1 MAVARRFH
9 LARELGVGSFG
20 AVYLAEME
28 SAGGFRRKVALKLL
42 RPELDQVSDASRRLR
57 DEARLLGRL
66 RHRHI
71 VQVDDLIRV
80 NGRWA
85 VVMEYVPGFDLEQ
98 LLLGLKAI
106 NVPFSPLAAVQVTR
120 AVALALDAAYTGR
133 AGAEEPLRVVH
144 RDIKPSNVRLTEE
157 GEVKVLDFG
166 IARADFQGREAKTE
180 QVRYGSV
187 AYMSPERLLGEEE
200 LPGGDIY
207 AVGCVLYE
215 LIVGDPLGRVELAP
229 DRQVKQLDRAEATL
243 RETLLAREV
252 PARETDELCKT
263 LRNMLAYEIG
273 ERPTAAQL
281 GQGLHDLGRRLPG
294 DDLQGFCLRV
304 FSEVGA
310 HSRVEERTVSGS
322 LVEQVDPDAD
332 PRPPSVASDS
342 TQILTAFLGVGPEGS
357 TAINEPLNSF
367 ESLPVTTLPTTTSP
381 TLAPLDPQW
390 DDEPAPAA
398 APPPTATVGLAPLAP
413 ERPHGLL
420 IGVVLGVSAVVLL
433 AGLLLGPRLL
443 APEEKAPPT
452 PPTPAEVVS
461 APPVVTPAPEAPIV
475 PADEPAV
482 AEVTPAAPTAPT
494 AQEATRPTSGTPS
507 DGRTVRPTPQTT
519 TTPPPEPTTTTV
531 REDAPRI
538 RSAKFTVAE
547 AENVEARCGDRSA
560 SGTSSALVRDLPA
573 GMCEVSATVDGQRL
587 SASVKIDL
595 PRGVTCA
602 VEGGALVCR

>member
-106 NVPFSPLAAVQVTR
+106 DAPFPPLAAVQVTR

-133 AGAEEPLRVVH
+133 AGGEEPLRVVH

-207 AVGCVLYE
+207 GVGCVLYE
-215 LIVGDPLGRVELAP
+215 LIVGAPLGRCELAP
-229 DRQVKQLDRAEATL
+229 DRQAKQLDRAEASL
-243 RETLLAREV
+243 REALSTRDV
-252 PARETDELCKT
+252 PERETDELCKT
-263 LRNMLAYEIG
+263 LRAMLAYEVG
-273 ERPTAAQL
+273 DRPSAMQL

-304 FSEVGA
+304 FGEIGA
-310 HSRVEERTVSGS
+310 HSKVEERTISGS

-342 TQILTAFLGVGPEGS
+342 TQLLSAFIGVGPEGS
-357 TAINEPLNSF
+357 TAINEPLGGF

-390 DDEPAPAA
+390 DDEPAPPP
-398 APPPTATVGLAPLAP
+398 APTPTATVELAPMAP

-433 AGLLLGPRLL
+433 AGIVLGPRLL
-443 APEEKAPPT
+443 APEVVSPLPIPTDVVATPPVEVPT
-452 PPTPAEVVS
+452 PEATNV
-461 APPVVTPAPEAPIV
+461 PVEAP
-475 PADEPAV
+475 AV
-482 AEVTPAAPTAPT
+482 VDAAPAAP
-494 AQEATRPTSGTPS
+494 EVTRPPPNTTSGGGS
-507 DGRTVRPTPQTT
+507 VRPPPQTAT
-519 TTPPPEPTTTTV
+519 TTATPPPETTTTTAF
-531 REDAPRI
+531 EDTKRI

-547 AENVEARCGDRSA
+547 ASNVEARCGDRSA
-560 SGTSSALVRDLPA
+560 SGTSSALVRDLPV
-573 GMCEVSATVDGQRL
+573 GMCEVSATVSGQRL
-587 SASVKIDL
+587 STSVKIDL

-602 VEGGALVCR
+602 VEGGALVCP

>member
-106 NVPFSPLAAVQVTR
+106 NAPFPPLAAVQVTR

-133 AGAEEPLRVVH
+133 AGGEEPLRVVH

-207 AVGCVLYE
+207 GVGCVLYE
-215 LIVGDPLGRVELAP
+215 LIVGAPLGRCELAP
-229 DRQVKQLDRAEATL
+229 DRQAKQLDRAEASL
-243 RETLLAREV
+243 REAMAAREV
-252 PARETDELCKT
+252 PERETDELCKT
-263 LRNMLAYEIG
+263 LRAMLAYEVG
-273 ERPTAAQL
+273 DRPSAMQL

-304 FSEVGA
+304 FSEIGA
-310 HSRVEERTVSGS
+310 HSKVEERTISGS

-342 TQILTAFLGVGPEGS
+342 TQLLSAFIGVGPEGS
-357 TAINEPLNSF
+357 TAINEPLNGF

-390 DDEPAPAA
+390 DDEPAAPS
-398 APPPTATVGLAPLAP
+398 APPPTATVELTPMAP

-443 APEEKAPPT
+443 APNTVAPPPPTPTDVVATPPVVAQPPAPPT
-452 PPTPAEVVS
+452 
-461 APPVVTPAPEAPIV
+461 APVEAP
-475 PADEPAV
+475 AV
-482 AEVTPAAPTAPT
+482 VDAAPTAP
-494 AQEATRPTSGTPS
+494 EGTPPS
-507 DGRTVRPTPQTT
+507 ASTSSQGRTVRPTPQTT
-519 TTPPPEPTTTTV
+519 TAPPPETNTTV
-531 REDAPRI
+531 VPEDTKRI

-547 AENVEARCGDRSA
+547 ATNVEARCGDRSA

-573 GMCEVSATVDGQRL
+573 GTCEVSATVNGQRL
-587 SASVKIDL
+587 STSVKIDL

>member
-106 NVPFSPLAAVQVTR
+106 GAPFPPLAAVQVTR

-133 AGAEEPLRVVH
+133 AGGEEPLRVVH

-207 AVGCVLYE
+207 GVGCVLYE
-215 LIVGDPLGRVELAP
+215 LIVGAPLGRCELAP
-229 DRQVKQLDRAEATL
+229 DRQMKQLDRAEASL
-243 RETLLAREV
+243 RESLSAQEV
-252 PARETDELCKT
+252 PEREAAELCKT
-263 LRNMLAYEIG
+263 LRNMLAYEVG
-273 ERPTAAQL
+273 DRPTAMQL

-304 FSEVGA
+304 FREIGA
-310 HSRVEERTVSGS
+310 HTQVEERTISGS
-322 LVEQVDPDAD
+322 LVEQVDPDAE
-332 PRPPSVASDS
+332 PRPPSLASDS
-342 TQILTAFLGVGPEGS
+342 TQLLSAFLGVGPEGS
-357 TAINEPLNSF
+357 TAINEPLNGF

-390 DDEPAPAA
+390 DDEPAPSG
-398 APPPTATVGLAPLAP
+398 APPATATIGLAPIAP

-420 IGVVLGVSAVVLL
+420 VGVVLGVAGVVLL
-433 AGLLLGPRLL
+433 AGLLLGPKLL
-443 APEEKAPPT
+443 APDPPAPP
-452 PPTPAEVVS
+452 PTQTDVVS
-461 APPVVTPAPEAPIV
+461 APPPAEPTPEAPSPPVETPAVPVADVAPPAPEA
-475 PADEPAV
+475 
-482 AEVTPAAPTAPT
+482 TPP
-494 AQEATRPTSGTPS
+494 STPS
-507 DGRTVRPTPQTT
+507 DGRSIRPTPQPPSTS
-519 TTPPPEPTTTTV
+519 PPPETTTTV
-531 REDAPRI
+531 RDDAPRI
-538 RSAKFTVAE
+538 RSAKFTVVE
-547 AENVEARCGDRSA
+547 ATNVEARCGDRSA

-573 GMCEVSATVDGQRL
+573 GLCEVAATVGGQRL

>member
-106 NVPFSPLAAVQVTR
+106 DAPFPPLAAVQVTR

-133 AGAEEPLRVVH
+133 AGGDEPLRVVH

-215 LIVGDPLGRVELAP
+215 LIVGAPLGRCELAP
-229 DRQVKQLDRAEATL
+229 ERQLQQLDRAEATVREAL
-243 RETLLAREV
+243 RAREV
-252 PARETDELCKT
+252 PEREADELCKT
-263 LRNMLAYEIG
+263 LRGLLAYEVG
-273 ERPTAAQL
+273 ARPTAAQL

-304 FSEVGA
+304 FAEVGA
-310 HSRVEERTVSGS
+310 HARVEERTVSGS
-322 LVEQVDPDAD
+322 LVEQVDPDAE
-332 PRPPSVASDS
+332 PRPPSIASDS
-342 TQILTAFLGVGPEGS
+342 TQILSAFLGVSPEGS
-357 TAINEPLNSF
+357 TAINEPLNAF

-390 DDEPAPAA
+390 DDEPPPPRA
-398 APPPTATVGLAPLAP
+398 APSTATVETAPLAA

-420 IGVVLGVSAVVLL
+420 VGVALGASVVVLL
-433 AGLLLGPRLL
+433 AGLVLGPRLL
-443 APEEKAPPT
+443 AEDAPTPAPVPTQQVEAPPPPPVEAPT
-452 PPTPAEVVS
+452 PP
-461 APPVVTPAPEAPIV
+461 PEEP
-475 PADEPAV
+475 PAV
-482 AEVTPAAPTAPT
+482 AEVAPEVPAAP
-494 AQEATRPTSGTPS
+494 EARPA
-507 DGRTVRPTPQTT
+507 T
-519 TTPPPEPTTTTV
+519 TTPSAGRITRPDPQTSSTSTTPQVTPETAV

-538 RSAKFTVAE
+538 RSVKFTVAE
-547 AENVEARCGDRSA
+547 ATNVEARCGDRGA

-573 GMCEVSATVDGQRL
+573 GMCEVTATIGGQRL

>member
-1 MAVARRFH
+1 MSVARRFH

-42 RPELDQVSDASRRLR
+42 RPELDQASDASRRLR

-106 NVPFSPLAAVQVTR
+106 EAPFPPLAAVQVTR

-133 AGAEEPLRVVH
+133 AGGDEPMRVVH

-200 LPGGDIY
+200 LPGGDVY

-215 LIVGDPLGRVELAP
+215 LVVGAPLGRCELAP
-229 DRQVKQLDRAEATL
+229 DRQVAQVERASAAL
-243 RETLLAREV
+243 REVLISREV
-252 PARETDELCKT
+252 AEREADDLCKT
-263 LRNMLAYEIG
+263 LRAMLAYEVG
-273 ERPTAAQL
+273 DRPTAAQL
-281 GQGLHDLGRRLPG
+281 VQGLHDIGRRLPG
-294 DDLQGFCLRV
+294 DDLQAFCLQV
-304 FSEVGA
+304 FGGIAA
-310 HSRVEERTVSGS
+310 HTRVEERTVSGS
-322 LVEQVDPDAD
+322 LIEQVEADGD
-332 PRPPSVASDS
+332 PRPPSLASDS
-342 TQILTAFLGVGPEGS
+342 TQVLSAFMGVGPDGS
-357 TAINEPLNSF
+357 TAINSPLGGLEPL
-367 ESLPVTTLPTTTSP
+367 PMMTLPTTTSP
-381 TLAPLDPQW
+381 TLAPLEPQA
-390 DDEPAPAA
+390 DDEPE
-398 APPPTATVGLAPLAP
+398 APPPRTTEVAPLIA
-413 ERPHGLL
+413 ERPNGLL
-420 IGVVLGVSAVVLL
+420 IGVAVGASIVVLL
-433 AGLLLGPRLL
+433 AGLWLGPRLL
-443 APEEKAPPT
+443 DAGETPPPPT
-452 PPTPAEVVS
+452 PPVTVAEPVAPPAEPV
-461 APPVVTPAPEAPIV
+461 AAPVVEPPPE
-475 PADEPAV
+475 EAV
-482 AEVTPAAPTAPT
+482 AEVAPPAAPEVVKT
-494 AQEATRPTSGTPS
+494 PTSTPS
-507 DGRTVRPTPQTT
+507 DGRVVRPTPTEPVPAPKPVE
-519 TTPPPEPTTTTV
+519 TTPTTV

-547 AENVEARCGDRSA
+547 ATNVEARCGDRAA

-573 GMCEVSATVDGQRL
+573 GICEVSATVGGQRL
-587 SASVKIDL
+587 STSVKVDL

>member
-106 NVPFSPLAAVQVTR
+106 DAPFPPLAAVQVTR

-133 AGAEEPLRVVH
+133 AGGEEPLRVVH

-207 AVGCVLYE
+207 GVGCVLYE
-215 LIVGDPLGRVELAP
+215 LIVGAPLGRCELAP
-229 DRQVKQLDRAEATL
+229 DRQAKQLDRAEASL
-243 RETLLAREV
+243 REAMAAREV
-252 PARETDELCKT
+252 PERETDELCKT
-263 LRNMLAYEIG
+263 LRAMLAYEVG
-273 ERPTAAQL
+273 DRPTAMQL

-304 FSEVGA
+304 FSEIGA
-310 HSRVEERTVSGS
+310 HSKVEERTISGS

-342 TQILTAFLGVGPEGS
+342 TQLLSAFIGVGPEGS
-357 TAINEPLNSF
+357 TAINEPLNGF

-390 DDEPAPAA
+390 DDEPAAPP
-398 APPPTATVGLAPLAP
+398 APPPTATVELAPMAP

-443 APEEKAPPT
+443 APNTVASPPPPTPTDVVATPPVVAVPPAPPT
-452 PPTPAEVVS
+452 
-461 APPVVTPAPEAPIV
+461 APVEAP
-475 PADEPAV
+475 AV
-482 AEVTPAAPTAPT
+482 VDAAPTAP
-494 AQEATRPTSGTPS
+494 EGTPPS
-507 DGRTVRPTPQTT
+507 ASTSSQGRTVRPTPQTT
-519 TTPPPEPTTTTV
+519 TAPPPETNTTV
-531 REDAPRI
+531 VPEDTKRI

-547 AENVEARCGDRSA
+547 ASNVEARCGDRSA
-560 SGTSSALVRDLPA
+560 SGTSSALVRDLPV
-573 GMCEVSATVDGQRL
+573 GMCEVSATVNGQRL
-587 SASVKIDL
+587 STSVKIDL

>member
-106 NVPFSPLAAVQVTR
+106 DAPFPPLAAVQVTR

-133 AGAEEPLRVVH
+133 AGGEEPLRVVH

-207 AVGCVLYE
+207 GVGCVLYE
-215 LIVGDPLGRVELAP
+215 LIVGAPLGRCELAP
-229 DRQVKQLDRAEATL
+229 DRQAKQLDRAEASL
-243 RETLLAREV
+243 REAMAAREV
-252 PARETDELCKT
+252 PERETDELCKT
-263 LRNMLAYEIG
+263 LRAMLAYEVG
-273 ERPTAAQL
+273 DRPTAMQL

-304 FSEVGA
+304 FSEIGA
-310 HSRVEERTVSGS
+310 HSKVEERTISGS

-342 TQILTAFLGVGPEGS
+342 TQLLSAFIGVGPEGS
-357 TAINEPLNSF
+357 TAINEPLNGF

-390 DDEPAPAA
+390 DDEPAAPP
-398 APPPTATVGLAPLAP
+398 APPPTATVELAPMAP

-420 IGVVLGVSAVVLL
+420 IGVVLGVSSVVLL

-443 APEEKAPPT
+443 APNTVAPPPPPTPTDVVATPPVVAVPPAPPT
-452 PPTPAEVVS
+452 APVEAPAVVDATP
-461 APPVVTPAPEAPIV
+461 PAPE
-475 PADEPAV
+475 D
-482 AEVTPAAPTAPT
+482 TPPSAS
-494 AQEATRPTSGTPS
+494 TSS
-507 DGRTVRPTPQTT
+507 QGRTVRPTPQTT
-519 TTPPPEPTTTTV
+519 TAPPPETNTTV
-531 REDAPRI
+531 VPEDTKRI

-547 AENVEARCGDRSA
+547 ATNVEARCGDRSA

-573 GMCEVSATVDGQRL
+573 GTCEVSATVNGQRL
-587 SASVKIDL
+587 STSVMIDL